1 MALNSH
7 KKLIQVFSGS
17 RAHGISGMASLFHI
31 PCNEKFSIT
40 SIMYEDD
47 EKAAKVFAHE
57 LGHTLGMW

>member
-1 MALNSH
+1 M
-7 KKLIQVFSGS
+7 FSGS
-17 RAHGISGMASLFHI
+17 RARGISGLASSFDIACH
-31 PCNEKFSIT
+31 EKFSIT